1 LPSGATTIHTTEL
14 KRFLD
19 EHNPVLIDTVYN
31 SWSRSIPGAV
41 RLKNAGRGGSTSD
54 VMQDWLRKKMHV
66 LTTGDFATPIV
77 VIGWNSERFDGRNLT
92 LRLAALG

>member
-1 LPSGATTIHTTEL
+1 
-14 KRFLD
+14 
-19 EHNPVLIDTVYN
+19 
-31 SWSRSIPGAV
+31 
-41 RLKNAGRGGSTSD
+41 
-54 VMQDWLRKKMHV
+54 MHV